1 MDDLVPFLQLY
12 GNVEFYIKVSADQ
25 SVVDRE
31 FGGGTMRNIVL
42 VLVMGLA
49 MSACTSAQAP
59 ANAAVELKHFP
70 LDNLKGL
77 RATTGASFDP
87 KISADGKGSLRVDAK
102 EPTVVPLF
110 EVTDVAVENATLI
123 YQASLQSENLDGK
136 AFLEMWV
143 RLPGKGE
150 FFSRGLDRPITGTMS
165 WMTVATPFF
174 LQTGQK
180 PDLIRLN
187 LVIQG
192 KGRVWIDDVRLM
204 RQPLP
209 SR

>member
-1 MDDLVPFLQLY
+1 MKSSLLALVI
-12 GNVEFYIKVSADQ
+12 G
-25 SVVDRE
+25 
-31 FGGGTMRNIVL
+31 
-42 VLVMGLA
+42 LVMN
-49 MSACTSAQAP
+49 ACTSRQPPP
-59 ANAAVELKHFP
+59 AAAELKHFS
-70 LDNLKGL
+70 LDSLEGV

-102 EPTVVPLF
+102 EPMTVPLL
-110 EVTDVAVENATLI
+110 EVTDVGVENATLI

-143 RLPGKGE
+143 RIPGKGE
-150 FFSRGLDRPITGTMS
+150 FFSRGLDRPITGSMS

-174 LQTGQK
+174 LKAGQK

-187 LVIQG
+187 LVVQW
-192 KGRVWIDDVRLM
+192 KGRVWIDDVHLM
-204 RQPLP
+204 RERLP